1 MFKTLVM
8 GIVNATS
15 DSFYPPS
22 RFYDPEEAVRYA
34 LKLAGEGADILD
46 IGGESTRPG
55 SEGVALDEE
64 LRHAVPII
72 KELKK
77 SISIPIS
84 IDTRKPEVAAAAV
97 EAGAALIND
106 VEGFQNPQMQEI
118 ASSSGVQI
126 CVMHMRGTPETMQR
140 DPFYEEGII
149 PHLERWFEERI
160 NMLLKSG
167 IKETQIIL
175 DPGVGFGKTIADNFK
190 ILQNLHRLKAI
201 GFPLLLGISRKSFMG
216 KSSTER
222 LPGTLALNSLAINEK
237 VDIIRVHDVSEHRA
251 VVDLLHQ
258 ANSY

>member
-22 RFYDPEEAVRYA
+22 RFYDPEEAVRYG

-55 SEGVALDEE
+55 SEGVTLDEE
-64 LRHAVPII
+64 LRRAVPII

-77 SISIPIS
+77 SISTLIS

-222 LPGTLALNSLAINEK
+222 LPGTLALNALAINEK